1 MLILNLMFSIHPSG
15 VQSALQGKYS
25 TCLQFFEWVCMY
37 ISTLARRG
45 RGVKN
50 HYRWGKAVI
59 AMLVVLIEYKC
70 PEAE

>member
-1 MLILNLMFSIHPSG
+1 
-15 VQSALQGKYS
+15 
-25 TCLQFFEWVCMY
+25 MY